1 MENLNQKLEEC
12 KIQLTNEEVAGQE
25 EEYGSLEEYFLDC
38 CRFGEIEEIKQ
49 CILDNVDIT
58 WFDKY
63 LNNAIHMASANGHIN
78 VLDILFD

>member
-38 CRFGEIEEIKQ
+38 CRFG
-49 CILDNVDIT
+49 
-58 WFDKY
+58 
-63 LNNAIHMASANGHIN
+63 
-78 VLDILFD
+78 